1 MSRITGALKRE
12 IHSIIVVL
20 IFIVVMAV
28 CLFLIFYLD
37 LSEYFT
43 SQEKIQEYISGYGI
57 TAPIIFMI
65 IQVLQVIISPIPG
78 NITTLAGGALFGFW
92 QAFIMSSVAI
102 TIGSIISFSL
112 AKTFG
117 RRLVVWMVGAK
128 RVTKYVDIFMGKQR
142 HMLAIMF
149 LLPFF
154 PDDILCFIAGITN
167 MTFTYF
173 LVLTLLT
180 RPWGLLFSALIGSG
194 MLSFNWVSWLTIGI
208 GIVIIMFISIKY
220 GQRIK
225 WKIIKIFRR
234 KGKKDGNI

>member
-1 MSRITGALKRE
+1 MSRITGAIKRE
-12 IHSIIVVL
+12 IHSAIVILTIIIIIAAC
-20 IFIVVMAV
+20 IFS
-28 CLFLIFYLD
+28 IFYWD
-37 LSEYFT
+37 LGEYLT
-43 SQEKIQEYISGYGI
+43 SQEKIQEYISGFGI
-57 TAPIIFMI
+57 AAPIIFAL
-65 IQVLQVIISPIPG
+65 IQILQVIISPIPG

-92 QAFIMSSVAI
+92 QAFAISSIAI
-102 TIGSIISFSL
+102 TIGSLISFSL
-112 AKTFG
+112 AKIFG

-167 MTFTYF
+167 MSFAYF
-173 LVLTLLT
+173 LVLTLIT

-194 MLSFNWVSWLTIGI
+194 ILSFNWVSWLIIGI
-208 GIVIIMFISIKY
+208 SIVVIMFISIKY

-225 WKIIKIFRR
+225 WRIIKIFRR
-234 KGKKDGNI
+234 KGKQDGNI